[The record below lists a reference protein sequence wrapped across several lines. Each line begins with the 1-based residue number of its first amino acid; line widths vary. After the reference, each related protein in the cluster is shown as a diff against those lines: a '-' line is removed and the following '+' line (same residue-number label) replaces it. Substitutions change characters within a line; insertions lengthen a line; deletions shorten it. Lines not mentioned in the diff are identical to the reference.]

1 MCAAAV
7 DALEEFRA
15 TEGRKLYDFFVGKI
29 KNLGALL
36 DGIEPYETERVPKI
50 RARIEEQLSR
60 LDSIEID
67 KGRLEQE
74 MIFYIEKLDVTE
86 EKTRLRTLSRL
97 FPRHNGRASR

>member
-1 MCAAAV
+1 M
-7 DALEEFRA
+7 
-15 TEGRKLYDFFVGKI
+15 
-29 KNLGALL
+29 
-36 DGIEPYETERVPKI
+36 PKI

-86 EKTRLRTLSRL
+86 EKTRLRTLSAYFLDTMGERQ
-97 FPRHNGRASR
+97 GDRAPQGQGKSLASSRRKWVAKSTLWAPSRTMRKCRK